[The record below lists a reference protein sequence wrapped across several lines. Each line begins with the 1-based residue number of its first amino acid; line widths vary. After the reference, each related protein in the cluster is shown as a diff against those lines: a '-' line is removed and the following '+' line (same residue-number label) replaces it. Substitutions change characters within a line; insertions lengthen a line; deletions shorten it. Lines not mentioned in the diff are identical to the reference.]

1 MAQAAKRPDSSRRGL
16 VNLRIAPED
25 RNIIDR
31 AAKAAGKTRTEFM
44 LEAARKAA
52 HETLMDTNLV
62 VVDGKTFDQFR
73 KLFDAPSREDSPKLR
88 ALMNLKAP
96 WDEA

>member
-1 MAQAAKRPDSSRRGL
+1 MAQPAKRSEPTRREL
-16 VNLRIAPED
+16 VNLRMAPED

-44 LEAARKAA
+44 LDAARRAA
-52 HETLMDTNLV
+52 QETLLDTSLII
-62 VVDGKTFDQFR
+62 VDGKTFDQFR
-73 KLFDAPSREDSPKLR
+73 KLFDAPAKEHQKLR